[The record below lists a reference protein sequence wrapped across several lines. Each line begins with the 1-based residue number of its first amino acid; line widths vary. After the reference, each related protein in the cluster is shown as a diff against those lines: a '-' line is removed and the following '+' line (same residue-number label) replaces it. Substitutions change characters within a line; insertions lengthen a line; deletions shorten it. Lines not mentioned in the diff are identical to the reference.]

1 MQNFEAS
8 DLANVILIKGN
19 GKHFCAGGDVVCTS
33 AFCAARGSSP
43 VDTH

>member
-33 AFCAARGSSP
+33 GICKGASF